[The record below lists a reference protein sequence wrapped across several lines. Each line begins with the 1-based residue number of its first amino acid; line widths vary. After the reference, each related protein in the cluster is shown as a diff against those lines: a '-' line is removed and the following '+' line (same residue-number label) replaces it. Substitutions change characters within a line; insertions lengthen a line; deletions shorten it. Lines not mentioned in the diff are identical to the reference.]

1 MTCSRNTGRTILY
14 KGSIV
19 NYKKMIF
26 IITIAL
32 PMLFVTAFTAS
43 AETEITSNITIN
55 TTWDLAG
62 SPYILTGD
70 IDVSA
75 DADPVLT
82 VEAGVEVR
90 FNSNASLRIGNNTYS
105 ENMGGLMVQ
114 GTEADPVLFTSN
126 AATPAPGD

>member
-1 MTCSRNTGRTILY
+1 MSYSKLTSVLFTSL
-14 KGSIV
+14 SIS
-19 NYKKMIF
+19 F
-26 IITIAL
+26 ITFL
-32 PMLFVTAFTAS
+32 SVF
-43 AETEITSNITIN
+43 AETDITSDIT
-55 TTWDLAG
+55 TDATWDLAG

-70 IDVSA
+70 IDVTSP
-75 DADPVLT
+75 DDPVLT

>member
-1 MTCSRNTGRTILY
+1 MRYSKFTY
-14 KGSIV
+14 KLFISLSITV
-19 NYKKMIF
+19 F
-26 IITIAL
+26 TFL
-32 PMLFVTAFTAS
+32 TAS
-43 AETEITSNITIN
+43 ADTDISSDITEN

-62 SPYILTGD
+62 SPYILTGY
-70 IDVSA
+70 IDVTSP
-75 DADPVLT
+75 DDPVLI